1 MNVTTATLSPQEQ
14 LQARLSDPKILD
26 ALNRLLDRAE
36 LLAFSADALDG
47 FIRRGDEITD
57 SMNDMVG
64 DARKAGAPPE
74 FMEVAGKLPQLAR
87 AGVHVANTVDKPEV
101 AALLDSG
108 LLEQLGK
115 PETIEALKLV
125 LSKIDLLAFAVK
137 AADEFFQ
144 RGDVITDNIG
154 ESLGDLRKLSSN
166 IDFDKVRSVASQLPA
181 LLDASDSMIKAGV
194 PDKLKQLADAGAIVV
209 DSGMLDP
216 ATVKLLAEAGK
227 IAASCYIETQ
237 AAPRKDIKGVFD
249 LLGTLKDPRIQHA
262 MGFFVEFMK
271 RYSDKMPKQPTRA

>member
-1 MNVTTATLSPQEQ
+1 MTATALTPQEQ

-47 FIRRGDEITD
+47 FIRRGDELTD
-57 SMNDMVG
+57 NVG
-64 DARKAGAPPE
+64 GLVNEARKAGAPPE
-74 FMEVAGKLPQLAR
+74 LMEVAGKIPQLAR

-125 LSKIDLLAFAVK
+125 LSKIEVLAFAVQ
-137 AADEFFQ
+137 AADEFFK

-154 ESLGDLRKLSSN
+154 ETLGELRKASASV
-166 IDFDKVRSVASQLPA
+166 DFEKVRTVASQLPA
-181 LLDASDSMIKAGV
+181 LLDEGDAMIKSGLPA
-194 PDKLKQLADAGAIVV
+194 KLKKVADAGAIVV
-209 DSGMLDP
+209 DSGMLEP
-216 ATVKLLAEAGK
+216 ATVTLLAQAGR
-227 IAASCYIETQ
+227 IAASSFIETQ
-237 AAPRKDIKGVFD
+237 AAPRKDIKGIFD
-249 LLGTLKDPRIQHA
+249 LLSVMKDPGIQHA
-262 MGFFVEFMK
+262 LGFFVEFMK
-271 RYSDKMPKQPTRA
+271 RYSQKLK

>member
-1 MNVTTATLSPQEQ
+1 MTLTTETTTLTPQEQ

-47 FIRRGDEITD
+47 FIRRGDEITT
-57 SMNDMVG
+57 SVNEMVV
-64 DARKAGAPPE
+64 DARNGGAPAE
-74 FMEVAGKLPQLAR
+74 LMDAAAKLPQLAR
-87 AGVHVANTVDKPEV
+87 AGVQVANTVDKPEFT
-101 AALLDSG
+101 ALLNSG
-108 LLEQLGK
+108 ILEQLGK

-137 AADEFFQ
+137 AADEFVR

-154 ESLGDLRKLSSN
+154 ESLGDLRKLSSS
-166 IDFDKVRSVASQLPA
+166 IDFEKLRTVSAQLPA
-181 LLDASDSMIKAGV
+181 LLDASDEFIKSGAST
-194 PDKLKQLADAGAIVV
+194 KLKQLADAGSIVV

-216 ATVKLLAEAGK
+216 ATVKLLAQAGK
-227 IAASCYIETQ
+227 IAAASYIETQ

-249 LLGTLKDPRIQHA
+249 LLGALKDPGIQHA
-262 MGFFVEFMK
+262 LGFFVEFMK
-271 RYSDKMPKQPTRA
+271 RYSAKMK